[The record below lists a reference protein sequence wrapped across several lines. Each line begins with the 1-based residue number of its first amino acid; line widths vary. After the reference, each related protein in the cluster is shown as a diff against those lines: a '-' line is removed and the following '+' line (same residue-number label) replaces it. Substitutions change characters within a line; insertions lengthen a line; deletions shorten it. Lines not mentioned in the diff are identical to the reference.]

1 MANSKELTE
10 QVMELHKKQTEEMKA
25 LEEQREEALKVEKYD
40 EAAVE
45 LHNKLKNVNGRVNA
59 LLRTGKDFVKNN
71 LSVSAA
77 QHIIDTGKLVESD
90 NPDYPIC
97 IDNQWYFEGVE
108 VKKTAKKA
116 QLSSMYGEMKEGK

>member
-1 MANSKELTE
+1 M
-10 QVMELHKKQTEEMKA
+10 
-25 LEEQREEALKVEKYD
+25 Y
-40 EAAVE
+40 
-45 LHNKLKNVNGRVNA
+45 KLKNTNGRVNA

-77 QHIIDTGKLVESD
+77 QHIIDTGKLV
-90 NPDYPIC
+90 DYPIC

>member
-1 MANSKELTE
+1 MY
-10 QVMELHKKQTEEMKA
+10 
-25 LEEQREEALKVEKYD
+25 R
-40 EAAVE
+40 
-45 LHNKLKNVNGRVNA
+45 LKNTNGRVNT

-77 QHIIDTGKLVESD
+77 QHIIDTGKLVDSD

-108 VKKTAKKA
+108 VKKSTPKKKI
-116 QLSSMYGEMKEGK
+116 QTDSIYGEVGGK